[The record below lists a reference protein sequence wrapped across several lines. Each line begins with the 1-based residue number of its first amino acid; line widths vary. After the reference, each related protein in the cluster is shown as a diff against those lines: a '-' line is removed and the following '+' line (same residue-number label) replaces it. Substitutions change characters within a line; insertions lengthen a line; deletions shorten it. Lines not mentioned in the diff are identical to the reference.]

1 AGLDA
6 APAQHGD
13 QEARDDG
20 GVEPLLRLHAG
31 GDGEGDGERER
42 DDADDEAGREVP
54 PELGTAVPL
63 AEDGHELRL
72 KRVQRGFGK
81 GRRCR
86 PAVRLYRRSGS
97 APNEEMA
104 KRTEPLAP
112 AVNGDGS
119 RAALRLQDPIVR
131 VEDDLRV
138 PGNLDHAFPAGHRD
152 AARLAA
158 DGDLDGE

>member
-54 PELGTAVPL
+54 PELGAAVPL

-104 KRTEPLAP
+104 KRTEPSAP
-112 AVNGDGS
+112 GHEPPSSFRIQSFGS
-119 RAALRLQDPIVR
+119 MATSALRGTSIMPSPPGIGTRR
-131 VEDDLRV
+131 VSPPTATSTGRSK
-138 PGNLDHAFPAGHRD
+138 G
-152 AARLAA
+152 
-158 DGDLDGE
+158 